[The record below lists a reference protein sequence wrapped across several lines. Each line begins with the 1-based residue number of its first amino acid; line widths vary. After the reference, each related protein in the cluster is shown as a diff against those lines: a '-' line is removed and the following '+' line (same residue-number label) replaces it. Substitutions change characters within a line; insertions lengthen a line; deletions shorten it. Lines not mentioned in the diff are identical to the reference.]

1 MPSHRTTIVD
11 QIENTGRLLREKR
24 PFIKELISFYEGLF
38 TLQEQQRSDVQLNSL
53 PRMNPQTVKEKQ
65 ENGFP
70 LVSKPDFEFP
80 MEEIRPFFEKILSLC
95 LKAENPL
102 KETAR
107 ALSDLVREEK
117 ADFESLVRHYIHGN
131 PADPVKELGLDD
143 PHRDHVEFIVY
154 NALKP
159 WAIEYSQALAEMY
172 PADTAHMETRV
183 CPVCGE
189 EPAFS
194 VLSENG
200 KRSLTCGFCWH
211 QWPVRRIFCPYCD
224 TRESDALSYLY
235 IEGEKQVRADLCEN
249 CMRYIKSVDARE
261 ISTDFYTPLEIVS
274 SVPLDIKAAER
285 K

>member
-1 MPSHRTTIVD
+1 MPSHQTNTVE

-38 TLQEQQRSDVQLNSL
+38 TLQEQQRSDVQINSL
-53 PRMNPQTVKEKQ
+53 LRMDNQTVKEKQ

-70 LVSKPDFEFP
+70 LVSKQDFEFP
-80 MEEIRPFFEKILSLC
+80 MEEVHPFFEKILSLC
-95 LKAENPL
+95 LKAESPL
-102 KETAR
+102 RETAR

-117 ADFESLVRHYIHGN
+117 TDLESLVRHYIHGI
-131 PADPVKELGLDD
+131 PAAPVKELGEN
-143 PHRDHVEFIVY
+143 HRDHIEFILY

-159 WAIEYSQALAEMY
+159 WAIEYSAALASMY
-172 PADTAHMETRV
+172 PADDSSLENRV

-189 EPAFS
+189 APAFS

-200 KRSLTCGFCWH
+200 ARSLTCGFCWH

-224 TRESDALSYLY
+224 TRESDALSYFY
-235 IEGEKQVRADLCEN
+235 IEGEKQIRADLCEN
-249 CMRYIKSVDARE
+249 CMRYIKSVDERE
-261 ISTDFYTPLEIVS
+261 TSADFYIPLEVVS
-274 SVPLDIKAAER
+274 SVTLDIKAAER